1 MNKKYLPHFVW
12 ALIAAG
18 AFVVGLQA
26 NSESRNSSALTG
38 GRSAS
43 PSQGLSSRQNSS
55 DSISSSSRSRSRTAR
70 SNEISTSLSSL
81 NLSAEEIT
89 RLGEEFRTARG
100 PIARRLAF
108 SELLKG
114 LTAENAKL
122 IREQIAHMPQD
133 SPEFREFHY
142 AWGSIA
148 GKQAVTHGRD
158 TPKRDMAAT
167 LAGWASS
174 NPDAAVAYFNTL
186 TPGEQNGAS
195 LMKWGAAFGLAD
207 ADPYLATQFAADRL
221 AGGDKDASKMMHI
234 AAAAIFRGGDPKEAM
249 TWASSLPEGPLRGE
263 ATSKVADEISK
274 NDPQAALSWALSL
287 SSGDGRNR
295 AIGASFANWASQ
307 DPQAAAAEIASLS
320 GAPRDAAT
328 FGYATRVVHED
339 PAAGVD
345 WAATISDQSSR
356 EQALIDTGRTFFR
369 KDPAGAAQWLA
380 ASGLSSELQ
389 EKIQRSK

>member
-38 GRSAS
+38 GQSAS

-148 GKQAVTHGRD
+148 G
-158 TPKRDMAAT
+158 
-167 LAGWASS
+167 
-174 NPDAAVAYFNTL
+174 
-186 TPGEQNGAS
+186 
-195 LMKWGAAFGLAD
+195 
-207 ADPYLATQFAADRL
+207 
-221 AGGDKDASKMMHI
+221 
-234 AAAAIFRGGDPKEAM
+234 
-249 TWASSLPEGPLRGE
+249 
-263 ATSKVADEISK
+263 
-274 NDPQAALSWALSL
+274 
-287 SSGDGRNR
+287 
-295 AIGASFANWASQ
+295 
-307 DPQAAAAEIASLS
+307 
-320 GAPRDAAT
+320 
-328 FGYATRVVHED
+328 
-339 PAAGVD
+339 
-345 WAATISDQSSR
+345 
-356 EQALIDTGRTFFR
+356 
-369 KDPAGAAQWLA
+369 
-380 ASGLSSELQ
+380 
-389 EKIQRSK
+389 